1 MNGNIYIVNDHWMT
15 IHEDTIHAEH
25 GTYDMKIIAG
35 NDSTSIISE
44 EKKCSPRLH

>member
-1 MNGNIYIVNDHWMT
+1 MTYWMT

-35 NDSTSIISE
+35 NDSTSIISGGKE
-44 EKKCSPRLH
+44 MQSTTTLII

>member
-1 MNGNIYIVNDHWMT
+1 MT

-35 NDSTSIISE
+35 NDSTSIISGG
-44 EKKCSPRLH
+44 KRNGIHDYTNP

>member
-1 MNGNIYIVNDHWMT
+1 MNGNIYSMTYLMT
-15 IHEDTIHAEH
+15 IHEDTIYAEH

-44 EKKCSPRLH
+44 EKKCSQ